1 MNLPLGPSVRH
12 SFVSTSVPRGVV
24 THRRDRKADGQY
36 RESYNYREEPSFWG
50 TIEPV
55 VQSGR
60 YVYT

>member
-1 MNLPLGPSVRH
+1 M
-12 SFVSTSVPRGVV
+12 V
-24 THRRDRKADGQY
+24 THRGDRKADGQY
-36 RESYNYREEPSFWG
+36 RESYNYREESSFWG

>member
-1 MNLPLGPSVRH
+1 MVM
-12 SFVSTSVPRGVV
+12 
-24 THRRDRKADGQY
+24 HRRDRKADGQY
-36 RESYNYREEPSFWG
+36 RESYNYREQPSFWG